1 MERFNVRQL
10 SSAGAGEIRGL
21 DCSKLLDAETLEQLR
36 RTMLDYPVTVI
47 RNQSL
52 TPSQQAAFSRQ
63 LGPLEAQDR
72 KTYCDPE
79 EPDILIL
86 SNEVRADGTAVGIV
100 DAGDFWH
107 SDSSHHEEPCRLT
120 LLYAVRNPRTGGDTE
135 FCNMYQVYDA
145 LPADLKRRIEGRYG
159 IHHISKLLNPRVA
172 VSGGRTDAA
181 AYYKQ
186 HEQATRPVLQ
196 PMVRTHPETGR
207 QALYVSPRFTI
218 GISDMPNEEAQSL
231 LDRLFAVM
239 LEERFRYRHR
249 WADGDLV
256 IWDNRCLNHQACGG
270 YSLPDIRRMHR
281 TTIRGDRPFYRPAA

>member
-1 MERFNVRQL
+1 VARFTVKEI
-10 SSAGAGEIRGL
+10 SSAGAGEILGL
-21 DCSKLLDAETLEQLR
+21 DCAKPLDSETLAELHKV
-36 RTMLDYPVTVI
+36 MVEYPVTVI
-47 RNQSL
+47 HDQSL
-52 TPSQQAAFSRQ
+52 TPKQQAAFSRQ
-63 LGPLEAQDR
+63 LGPLEPQDR
-72 KTYCDPE
+72 TTYCDPE

-86 SNEVRADGTAVGIV
+86 SNEVRPDGSAVGIV

-107 SDSSHHEEPCRLT
+107 SDSSHHEEPCRST
-120 LLYAVRNPRTGGDTE
+120 LLYAVRNPATGGDTE

-145 LPADLKRRIEGRYG
+145 LPDDVKRRIEGRYA

-172 VSGGRTDAA
+172 VSGARTDAA
-181 AYYKQ
+181 AYYKK
-186 HEQATRPVLQ
+186 HEQATKPVLQ
-196 PMVRTHPETGR
+196 PLVRTHPETGR
-207 QALYVSPRFTI
+207 QALYASPRFTI
-218 GISDMPNEEAQSL
+218 GIADMPDAEAQPL

-239 LEERFRYRHR
+239 LEERFHYRHR